1 MKTTVYFAVCSMF
14 LWGLAAGCGGDSRG
28 VAEKPTEFQKPG
40 ARPVGAGDK
49 KGGMTAP
56 GLPKAP
62 GR

>member
-1 MKTTVYFAVCSMF
+1 MF